1 VLGEGEVG
9 MPQDRPTAQ
18 WSVVGIAQEVIPMKK
33 RTYRSI
39 SVKQVDREKLVAAVS
54 DRHVVVGVDVG
65 KDELFAVVTVGPLE
79 SVVRFHWSSLSET
92 REVVGLIRSCGPGVE
107 VVLEPSGTY
116 GDVLRWQL
124 DAAGVAVYRASPKRV
139 HDLAE
144 VFDGVPSLH
153 DQKAPGVVAKMH
165 WDGLSERWSLP
176 SKAERALRAMVDTRS
191 LHREQIQRA
200 LGRLE
205 ARLARHW
212 PEVGSILDLSSA
224 TLLELLSQ
232 VGGPEQVRRWG
243 HEAAQFMRRTG
254 RSRLAQE
261 KIDAVMRSA
270 RSSLGVPLVEE
281 ELQALQAVTREI
293 RHQQFELRKVERR
306 ICRLVDH
313 DPEMSSLGATIGKVT
328 AAEMVA
334 LGGRPTAYFN
344 ASSLLKGLGVNLK
357 ERSSGRHKGEL
368 KISKRGPS
376 RVRQGLY
383 MASLRL
389 IQKDAIVRAWY
400 ERKVAREAGR
410 YKKKAVVAVMRKLIK
425 ALWWV
430 ARGEAFD
437 ASKLFDTKRLGLAG

>member
-1 VLGEGEVG
+1 MG

-18 WSVVGIAQEVIPMKK
+18 WSVVGFWQEVIPMKK

-39 SVKQVDREKLVAAVS
+39 SVKQVDREKLWEAVEN
-54 DRHVVVGVDVG
+54 RRVVVGVDVG
-65 KDELFAVVTVGPLE
+65 KEELFAVVTVGPME
-79 SVVRFHWSSLSET
+79 PVVRFHWSMLSET
-92 REVVGLIRSCGPGVE
+92 RAVVELLRSLGRWVE

-124 DAAGVAVYRASPKRV
+124 DAVGIAVYRASPKRV

-165 WDGLSERWSLP
+165 WDGLNERWSLP
-176 SKAERALRAMVDTRS
+176 NQAERTLRAMVDTRG
-191 LHREQIQRA
+191 LYREQIQRA

-212 PEVGSILDLSSA
+212 PELGSILDLGSA
-224 TLLELLSQ
+224 TLLEVLCQ
-232 VGGPEQVRRWG
+232 IGGPQQVRAWG
-243 HEAAQFMRRTG
+243 AEAARFMRRIG
-254 RSRLAQE
+254 GSRLAQE
-261 KIDAVMRSA
+261 KIDAVLGSA
-270 RSSLGVPLVEE
+270 RESLGVPLVAEE
-281 ELQALQAVTREI
+281 LRALQALTGEI
-293 RHQQFELRKVERR
+293 RHQQRQLRGIERR
-306 ICRLVDH
+306 ICRVVDR
-313 DPEMSSLGATIGKVT
+313 DPEMSWLGATIGKVT

-334 LGGRPTAYFN
+334 LGGRPTDYAN

-357 ERSSGRHKGEL
+357 ERSSGKHKGEL
-368 KISKRGPS
+368 KITKRGPAP
-376 RVRQGLY
+376 VRQGLY

-389 IQKDAIVRAWY
+389 LQKDAIVRAWY